1 MIRASSLAAVLHLGA
16 PLLIVATAMAQQN
29 ASKTSTPGQPGQ
41 DHPKV
46 VRPEDQRTTGVIVK
60 AESVR
65 KEAPTNPGA
74 GTTTRDKDRSSGQRL
89 TINTNIPWEDW
100 VRDQVEGN
108 PKATPREQAEK
119 GANSVATK
127 GQPRSENSDLVVE
140 AGPETRITSRK
151 RLDVVEGATI
161 EATRAKTASRGSEA
175 TTYRLEDLRPGLFV
189 EIEYARKDGRNV
201 ARTVT
206 VVRPISGPDA
216 LEKPAQNPGQPKGK
230 K

>member
-1 MIRASSLAAVLHLGA
+1 MIRASSLATVLRLGS

-29 ASKTSTPGQPGQ
+29 ESKTPTPGQPRQ
-41 DHPKV
+41 EQPKV
-46 VRPEDQRTTGVIVK
+46 VRPEDQRTTGVIIK
-60 AESVR
+60 AESPR
-65 KEAPTNPGA
+65 KEDRANPGA
-74 GTTTRDKDRSSGQRL
+74 ESKAQDKDRSSGRRL

-119 GANSVATK
+119 GANSIATK
-127 GQPRSENSDLVVE
+127 GQPRSENSDVVVE
-140 AGPETRITSRK
+140 AGPETSIKSRQ
-151 RLDVVEGATI
+151 RLDVEEGATI
-161 EATRAKTASRGSEA
+161 EATRAKTSSRGSEA
-175 TTYRLEDLRPGLFV
+175 MTYRLDDLRPGLFV

-216 LEKPAQNPGQPKGK
+216 LEKPAQNPGQPKAK